1 MLEYLFFFLSAVQID
16 TFAQQQP
23 ALETHLKSLNHN
35 FTKYLERHT
44 EVYEKDLQRVGELFT
59 KLQAVVETD
68 QLTQGKIR
76 RRFSLVTTCSN
87 RTSLG
92 NDELASLM
100 TKIGNSYNGIA
111 DLYKTKGYEGLRDFV
126 ERIQEYLGLLSC
138 FPVII
143 HIQRVRN
150 SEEEKKHEEILFV
163 FQSATEYLRN
173 AQRNSVVPDL
183 NGATQ
188 RNQVLNHV
196 ILAEINFFQKA
207 KVNDLKAYIKTLLDE
222 QVNFYET
229 VFRLFE
235 ILVE

>member
-1 MLEYLFFFLSAVQID
+1 M
-16 TFAQQQP
+16 
-23 ALETHLKSLNHN
+23 
-35 FTKYLERHT
+35 
-44 EVYEKDLQRVGELFT
+44 
-59 KLQAVVETD
+59 
-68 QLTQGKIR
+68 
-76 RRFSLVTTCSN
+76 
-87 RTSLG
+87 
-92 NDELASLM
+92 
-100 TKIGNSYNGIA
+100 
-111 DLYKTKGYEGLRDFV
+111 
-126 ERIQEYLGLLSC
+126 
-138 FPVII
+138 
-143 HIQRVRN
+143 RN